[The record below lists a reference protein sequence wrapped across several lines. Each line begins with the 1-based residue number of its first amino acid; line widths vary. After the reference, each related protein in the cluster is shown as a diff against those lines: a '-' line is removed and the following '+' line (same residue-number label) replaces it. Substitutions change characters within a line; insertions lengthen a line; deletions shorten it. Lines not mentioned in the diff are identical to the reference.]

1 MKNLYSS
8 NNNAITEKIEKMTL
22 AIKSNLYKTI
32 F

>member
-8 NNNAITEKIEKMTL
+8 NNNAITEKIEEMTL